1 VLGGDLDLAGGDPDA
16 LRLSLCRR
24 LRPLN
29 RGSRGDD
36 PKRDYGWNGVEMADM
51 NKFSEQVID
60 LAERFADITDA
71 AQGKGNRKSMG
82 ARWLIIPAAGAGL
95 YALGASGS
103 FKRSAKKV
111 MSQAKE
117 RASELPEDLMNRVQQ
132 TSGTTQRRS
141 TNGRQTTRKSTTRR
155 RQPRRKTTTAG

>member
-1 VLGGDLDLAGGDPDA
+1 
-16 LRLSLCRR
+16 
-24 LRPLN
+24 
-29 RGSRGDD
+29 
-36 PKRDYGWNGVEMADM
+36 MADM

-60 LAERFADITDA
+60 LAERFADITEA
-71 AQGKGNRKSMG
+71 AQGKGNRKGMG

-95 YALGASGS
+95 YALGASGT

-132 TSGTTQRRS
+132 TSDTTQSRPAS
-141 TNGRQTTRKSTTRR
+141 GRQTTRKPTTRR
-155 RQPRRKTTTAG
+155 RQSRRKTTTAR

>member
-1 VLGGDLDLAGGDPDA
+1 
-16 LRLSLCRR
+16 
-24 LRPLN
+24 
-29 RGSRGDD
+29 
-36 PKRDYGWNGVEMADM
+36 MADM

-103 FKRSAKKV
+103 FKHGAKKV
-111 MSQAKE
+111 ISQAKE

-132 TSGTTQRRS
+132 TSGTTQSRS
-141 TNGRQTTRKSTTRR
+141 TTGRQTTRKSTTRQ
-155 RQPRRKTTTAG
+155 RQSRSKATSAS

>member
-1 VLGGDLDLAGGDPDA
+1 
-16 LRLSLCRR
+16 
-24 LRPLN
+24 
-29 RGSRGDD
+29 
-36 PKRDYGWNGVEMADM
+36 MADM

-132 TSGTTQRRS
+132 TSGTTQSRS
-141 TNGRQTTRKSTTRR
+141 TNGRKTTRKSTTRR
-155 RQPRRKTTTAG
+155 RQSRRKTSTAG

>member
-1 VLGGDLDLAGGDPDA
+1 
-16 LRLSLCRR
+16 
-24 LRPLN
+24 
-29 RGSRGDD
+29 
-36 PKRDYGWNGVEMADM
+36 MADM

-60 LAERFADITDA
+60 LAERFADMTDA

-82 ARWLIIPAAGAGL
+82 ARWLILPAAGAGL
-95 YALGASGS
+95 YALGASGG
-103 FKRSAKKV
+103 FKRNAKKV

-132 TSGTTQRRS
+132 TSGTTPSRP

-155 RQPRRKTTTAG
+155 RQTRRETTTAR

>member
-1 VLGGDLDLAGGDPDA
+1 
-16 LRLSLCRR
+16 
-24 LRPLN
+24 
-29 RGSRGDD
+29 
-36 PKRDYGWNGVEMADM
+36 MADM

-82 ARWLIIPAAGAGL
+82 ARWLVIPAAGAGL

-132 TSGTTQRRS
+132 TSGTTESRS
-141 TNGRQTTRKSTTRR
+141 TSGRPATRKSTTRR
-155 RQPRRKTTTAG
+155 RQSRRKTTTAG

>member
-1 VLGGDLDLAGGDPDA
+1 
-16 LRLSLCRR
+16 
-24 LRPLN
+24 
-29 RGSRGDD
+29 
-36 PKRDYGWNGVEMADM
+36 MADM
-51 NKFSEQVID
+51 NKFSEHVLD

-82 ARWLIIPAAGAGL
+82 TRWMILPAAGAGL

-103 FKRSAKKV
+103 FKRNAKKV

-132 TSGTTQRRS
+132 TSATTQSRPSNGGQKSRR
-141 TNGRQTTRKSTTRR
+141 STTRR
-155 RQPRRKTTTAG
+155 RQPRRKTATAK